1 MCIHCQSHK
10 TQVLKMSKTQNQS
23 LPILLGSACLLF
35 GLTASAQ
42 VYNESTRQLTL
53 PNVQV
58 GTVAFPNVVI
68 RLDNFTVLGAGA
80 PVTTPPTGLTPQT
93 YNESTRQLTMGN
105 VQAGT
110 VWFPNV
116 VVRLDSFAVL
126 AAGAPVPSA
135 PVPGVATGSGS
146 CAANPA
152 LYTVGNN
159 YEVELAG
166 TASSGAASG
175 NVRYGIKS
183 TVTQNT
189 TFKGQAAV
197 ETRLETTYVE
207 TLAGLPAAGIT
218 ATVFTYGAV
227 QGSEVLNFGA
237 KIKTAAEGFVV
248 NNTIS
253 FSPATLNPLSWT
265 AGQRFTD
272 TVTVTTEFTGL
283 PVVVPAT
290 TAQQTLN
297 VRFVGRESVTVPAG
311 TFDACRFETTENGE
325 TVTSWSVATGRYAGL
340 FLKGQNSNGRDV
352 IQATR
357 LRFNGS

>member
-1 MCIHCQSHK
+1 
-10 TQVLKMSKTQNQS
+10 MSKIQNLS

-35 GLTASAQ
+35 GLNASAQ

-58 GTVAFPNVVI
+58 GSVAFPNVVI
-68 RLDNFTVLGAGA
+68 RLDNFTVLAAGA
-80 PVTTPPTGLTPQT
+80 PVPALPTGSTAHS
-93 YNESTRQLTMGN
+93 YNESTRELTMAR
-105 VQAGT
+105 VQVGT

-116 VVRLDSFAVL
+116 VVRLNSFAVL
-126 AAGAPVPSA
+126 AAGAPVPIA
-135 PVPGVATGSGS
+135 PTTPPPAPGGATGSGS
-146 CAANPA
+146 CVANPA

-197 ETRLETTYVE
+197 ETKAETTYIE

-218 ATVFTYGAV
+218 ATVFTYGAA
-227 QGSEVLNFGA
+227 QGSEVLNFGV
-237 KIKTAAEGFVV
+237 KIQTAAEGFVL
-248 NNTIS
+248 NSTIS
-253 FSPATLNPLSWT
+253 FSPATRNPLSWT

-290 TAQQTLN
+290 TAQQTFN
-297 VRFVGRESVTVPAG
+297 VRFVGREAVTVPAG
-311 TFDACRFETTENGE
+311 TFDACRFETTENGL
-325 TVTSWSVATGRYAGL
+325 TVTNWSVATGRYAGL
-340 FLKGQNSNGRDV
+340 FLKSQNSNGRDV
-352 IQATR
+352 IQATS
-357 LRFNGS
+357 LKFNGS